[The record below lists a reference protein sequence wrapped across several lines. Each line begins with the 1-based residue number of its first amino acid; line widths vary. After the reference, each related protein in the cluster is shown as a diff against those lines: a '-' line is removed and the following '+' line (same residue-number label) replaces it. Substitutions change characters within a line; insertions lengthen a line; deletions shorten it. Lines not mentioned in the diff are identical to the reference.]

1 MSYNLSAGSFRKLQ
15 RGQFWSVVWILLEIV
30 LHFQLRM
37 RKMGRRRAE
46 EERKQPLKGG
56 CTWGGL
62 TDLRWCILHTLAH
75 FAHICKH
82 TVPTASAHSHKLDA
96 TCYKLK
102 LTKPHHCKVHLKRLD
117 WPHPSQMMHVAV
129 VAHHITCC
137 TEGKHWPAGQAG
149 ILIIR
154 NIVHVHTTLIRAPV
168 DTKWV
173 LCSVCR
179 KSSFFNWGSSQ
190 HSDPS
195 CWCKPNCHKMRCT
208 QYHNS
213 LDGQS
218 ISILAKVAIR
228 M

>member
-1 MSYNLSAGSFRKLQ
+1 MRRLDWPQMMHTAHFVYSC
-15 RGQFWSVVWILLEIV
+15 LLFYT
-30 LHFQLRM
+30 LARF
-37 RKMGRRRAE
+37 
-46 EERKQPLKGG
+46 
-56 CTWGGL
+56 CTNML
-62 TDLRWCILHTLAH
+62 CILYTIAH
-75 FAHICKH
+75 FAHSCKH
-82 TVPTASAHSHKLDA
+82 VVPTASAHLHKLDA

-102 LTKPHHCKVHLKRLD
+102 LTKPHHCKLHLKRLD

-149 ILIIR
+149 ILIIW

>member
-1 MSYNLSAGSFRKLQ
+1 
-15 RGQFWSVVWILLEIV
+15 
-30 LHFQLRM
+30 M

-62 TDLRWCILHTLAH
+62 TDLRWCILHTIAHFAHSFILFYTLARFCTNMLCILHTLAH
-75 FAHICKH
+75 FAHSCKH
-82 TVPTASAHSHKLDA
+82 VVPTASAHLHKLDA

-102 LTKPHHCKVHLKRLD
+102 LTKPHHCKLHLKRLD

-149 ILIIR
+149 ILIIW

-195 CWCKPNCHKMRCT
+195 CWCKPNCHEMRCT